1 MKKIAVIGTG
11 IMGNGIAA
19 NYLKAGYQVFL
30 WNRTKEKLDA
40 HVQRGGVIVD
50 TPRDAAQ
57 QADIVFEVTANDES
71 SRSVWLGDEGIL
83 AGAHTDAALISSAT
97 LSVTW
102 IDELG
107 RLCAERGLTF
117 FDMPL
122 TGGRSGAESGN
133 LTLLVGGDKDR
144 LEEVKP
150 DLMAISKEVF
160 YFGPAGSGIRF
171 KLILNMVQG
180 IHLIAFGDAMNM
192 AEDAGMDVMAVGEA
206 LAQRMGGTTAMGWRD
221 YQNIP
226 DPINFSTQWIAK
238 DLAYAKEMATSL
250 RIDTPLLDEALKKYL
265 EAIEKG
271 MGNEDWTAVTHLQ

>member
-11 IMGNGIAA
+11 IMGSGFAT
-19 NYLKAGYQVFL
+19 NYLMAGYQVIL

-57 QADIVFEVTANDES
+57 QADIIFEVTANDES
-71 SRSVWLGDEGIL
+71 SRSVWLGDDGIL
-83 AGAHTDAALISSAT
+83 AGARTDSILVSSGT
-97 LSVTW
+97 LSIQW
-102 IDELG
+102 IDELA
-107 RLCAERGLTF
+107 RFCTERGLTF

-122 TGGRSGAESGN
+122 TGGRVGAESGN
-133 LTLLVGGDKDR
+133 LTLLVGGDKTR
-144 LEEVKP
+144 LEEVKL
-150 DLMAISKEVF
+150 DLTAISKEVF

-192 AEDAGMDVMAVGEA
+192 AKNAGMDVNAVGEA

-221 YQNIP
+221 YHNIP
-226 DPINFSTQWIAK
+226 DPINFSMQWIAK
-238 DLAYAKEMATSL
+238 DLAYAKEMAASL
-250 RIDTPLLDEALKKYL
+250 HIDTPLLDEALKRYADL
-265 EAIEKG
+265 VARG
-271 MGNEDWTAVTHLQ
+271 MGNDDWTAVTRF